1 MNKEELERDVRKLL
15 NVIGRSA
22 AILNEEAQQAHEYSA
37 EVVAEANRIIEEVNR
52 LLVALDEG
60 KTDA

>member
-22 AILNEEAQQAHEYSA
+22 TILNEEAQQAHEYSA